1 MSLVEWRVAGASV
14 AGFSHLADGTPC
26 QDAHAIATTPSGWLI
41 AVVSDG
47 AGSAPRSSEGSRLL
61 SDEVVAHIC
70 ARCGA
75 IDSGELMHLDEDTV
89 RPWIEEAVEAV
100 RAQLSA
106 LANNGGSLRDFH
118 ATLVGV
124 VAGPDTG
131 IFFHVGDGAGC
142 ATSLKD
148 VSVSVVSGPENG
160 EYANE
165 TYFITQ
171 DEWRDHLRLTSFNSK
186 HNLIALMSDG
196 VMPFA
201 LAKGA
206 LKPFPPFFDP
216 LSKFLAER
224 SREEGEKAIATI
236 LERDTIRQI
245 TGDDKTLV
253 WALRVRADS

>member
-1 MSLVEWRVAGASV
+1 MSSVEWRVAGASV

-26 QDAHAIATTPSGWLI
+26 QDAHAIATLPSGRLI

-47 AGSAPRSSEGSRLL
+47 AGSARRSAEGSRLL
-61 SDEVVAHIC
+61 SDEVVAHLR
-70 ARCGA
+70 ARFHA
-75 IDSGELMHLDEDTV
+75 NESAASTQLDEATV
-89 RPWIEEAVEAV
+89 RPWIEEAVESV
-100 RAQLSA
+100 RTRLSA
-106 LANNGGSLRDFH
+106 LADNGGSLRDFH

-124 VAGPDTG
+124 VAGPDAG
-131 IFFHVGDGAGC
+131 VFFHVGDGAGC

-148 VSVSVVSGPENG
+148 VSVSVVSAPENG

-171 DEWRDHLRLTSFNSK
+171 DEWRDHLRLTFFNSE
-186 HNLIALMSDG
+186 HDLVALMSDG

-206 LKPFPPFFDP
+206 LAPFLPFFDP
-216 LSKFLAER
+216 LSKFLATH
-224 SREEGEKAIATI
+224 SREEGEQGIAAI
-236 LERDTIRQI
+236 LERDAIRQI

-253 WALRVRADS
+253 WALRVASDG